1 MAGRTR
7 SANRK
12 SEQGKETRKLQGT
25 HRFFLLLQDMILINA
40 ILLSGIA
47 LVYLADIARYQWLLY
62 LILGLG
68 ILLNASLTLG
78 GILRG
83 WIPFS
88 VMTALLAAGL
98 LAALIYLQPPC
109 HYLFGITRN
118 EGECC
123 KPADRK

>member
-7 SANRK
+7 GANRK

-98 LAALIYLQPPC
+98 LAALIYL
-109 HYLFGITRN
+109 
-118 EGECC
+118 
-123 KPADRK
+123 